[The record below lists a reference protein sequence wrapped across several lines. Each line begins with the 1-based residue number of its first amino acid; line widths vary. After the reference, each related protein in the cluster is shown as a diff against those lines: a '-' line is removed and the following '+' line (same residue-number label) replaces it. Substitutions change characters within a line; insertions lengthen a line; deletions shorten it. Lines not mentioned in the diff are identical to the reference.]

1 MKRCLTHVCTYARYN
16 LFPHTGGDRFSAHI
30 DESKVPRHNRH
41 KIRSSPL
48 FYFKFNPSTYLN
60 HSVLCSSCL
69 SKKNGQP
76 TRISVCNPLSIQISL
91 ETNAD
96 TLCAIRNSCNTTGTC
111 KSSATTNTRCNCRQ
125 RRSKPSSP
133 NSLTRAILQVVVVRV
148 QLTNSLIF
156 EAEVDTKLST
166 GVFHVSI
173 SHVAY
178 MNE

>member
-1 MKRCLTHVCTYARYN
+1 MCARIARYN
-16 LFPHTGGDRFSAHI
+16 LSPQTGGDRSSAHV
-30 DESKVPRHNRH
+30 DESKVPRHNRY
-41 KIRSSPL
+41 KIRLSPL
-48 FYFKFNPSTYLN
+48 FYFQSIPSTYLN
-60 HSVLCSSCL
+60 YSVLCL

-76 TRISVCNPLSIQISL
+76 TRISICHPLAIPISL

-96 TLCAIRNSCNTTGTC
+96 TLCAIHNSCNTTGTC
-111 KSSATTNTRCNCRQ
+111 KSSATTNMRCSCRQ
-125 RRSKPSSP
+125 RRSTPSSP
-133 NSLTRAILQVVVVRV
+133 NSLPRAILQVVVVRV
-148 QLTNSLIF
+148 QLENSLIF